1 MRVSPGASHRAGGPG
16 GMVTGESDQAGAR
29 PYAPNG
35 ITHRTMGKPITDA
48 IDNLEASIDEGGNWK
63 TFERAL
69 ELVCSQRVQN
79 FWKAETS
86 KHSTTKRKPTSH
98 TLSVLAWLWT
108 APEPDKEHQTER
120 APPFPRPSSSN
131 LSAHRRPLFGTSLV
145 YVYDGGVIPH
155 RWLISTIPTTA
166 VTPHNNSDTPWG
178 DRLLSFIHPT
188 IHPFTQIRP
197 QLAHSQL
204 RAQLWG

>member
-1 MRVSPGASHRAGGPG
+1 M
-16 GMVTGESDQAGAR
+16 E
-29 PYAPNG
+29 
-35 ITHRTMGKPITDA
+35 KPITDA

-108 APEPDKEHQTER
+108 APEPDNEHQTDR
-120 APPFPRPSSSN
+120 ARASFPSSSN
-131 LSAHRRPLFGTSLV
+131 LPAHRRPLFGTSLV

-166 VTPHNNSDTPWG
+166 VTPHNN
-178 DRLLSFIHPT
+178 LSLIH
-188 IHPFTQIRP
+188 ICRC
-197 QLAHSQL
+197 
-204 RAQLWG
+204 RRRG

>member
-1 MRVSPGASHRAGGPG
+1 
-16 GMVTGESDQAGAR
+16 
-29 PYAPNG
+29 
-35 ITHRTMGKPITDA
+35 MGKPITDA

-178 DRLLSFIHPT
+178 DKGELDNARACPALAVRKPRRLRTAVVVSFVARRGRSSRTSSHGA
-188 IHPFTQIRP
+188 RP
-197 QLAHSQL
+197 PGA
-204 RAQLWG
+204 RPCPPA

>member
-1 MRVSPGASHRAGGPG
+1 
-16 GMVTGESDQAGAR
+16 
-29 PYAPNG
+29 
-35 ITHRTMGKPITDA
+35 MGKPITDA

-79 FWKAETS
+79 VWKAETS
-86 KHSTTKRKPTSH
+86 KHSATKRKPTCS
-98 TLSVLAWLWT
+98 LSLCL
-108 APEPDKEHQTER
+108 PDSGLLQNQTTGTR
-120 APPFPRPSSSN
+120 QSARLLSLVFQPSGPPP
-131 LSAHRRPLFGTSLV
+131 PLVWHLLV

-178 DRLLSFIHPT
+178 D
-188 IHPFTQIRP
+188 
-197 QLAHSQL
+197 
-204 RAQLWG
+204 

>member
-1 MRVSPGASHRAGGPG
+1 
-16 GMVTGESDQAGAR
+16 
-29 PYAPNG
+29 
-35 ITHRTMGKPITDA
+35 MGKPITDA

-79 FWKAETS
+79 VWKAETS

-108 APEPDKEHQTER
+108 APEPDNEHQTDR
-120 APPFPRPSSSN
+120 ARASFPSSSN
-131 LSAHRRPLFGTSLV
+131 LPTHRRPLFGTSLV

-178 DRLLSFIHPT
+178 DSGLARSMSDMRVSPGASHRAGGPGGMVTGESDQAGARPYAPNGKAHPSMEKA
-188 IHPFTQIRP
+188 I
-197 QLAHSQL
+197 ADG
-204 RAQLWG
+204 RAANKSSRRRH